1 MMNPPTPLLKV
12 TNIET
17 AYHGR
22 LTVLRGI
29 SITVHPHQIV
39 TLLGSNGAGKT
50 TLLRTIFGLIPDQPE
65 KGAVEFLGHR
75 VNGWDPEDIARLG
88 IGYVLEGRGVFSE
101 LTVDEN
107 LHLGSYT
114 RADAEVRTDLDRVRQ
129 LFPVLAERRRQLAGT
144 LSGGEQQMLV
154 IARALLM
161 KPKLLMLDEPSL
173 GLAPRLVGEIFQ
185 TIARLNQA
193 GMAILLVEQNARM
206 ALSIAHYGYV
216 LESGRLVLEGT
227 AQELAENP
235 NVQELYLGVAR
246 EPSVKG
252 YARYKVRRRWA

>member
-1 MMNPPTPLLKV
+1 MNTPAPLLKV
-12 TNIET
+12 TNVET

-29 SITVHPHQIV
+29 SLTVQSHQIV

-50 TLLRTIFGLIPDQPE
+50 TLLRTIIGLIPDQPE
-65 KGAVEFLGHR
+65 KGSVQFLGQR

-88 IGYVLEGRGVFSE
+88 IGYVLEGRGIFPE

-107 LHLGSYT
+107 LQLGTYM
-114 RADAEVRTDLDRVRQ
+114 RADAEVQADLDRVRQ
-129 LFPVLAERRRQLAGT
+129 QFPVLAERHRQLAGT
-144 LSGGEQQMLV
+144 LSGGEQQMLA
-154 IARALLM
+154 IARALLTR
-161 KPKLLMLDEPSL
+161 PKLLMLDEPSL
-173 GLAPRLVGEIFQ
+173 GLAPLIVREIFQ
-185 TIARLNQA
+185 TIAAINQS

-206 ALSIAHYGYV
+206 ALSVAHYGYV

-252 YARYKVRRRWA
+252 YARYKTRRRWA